1 MEKMVLVVEDEPGT
15 REYLRMVME
24 QNGFNVYESISG
36 QRKNRPAHKFTRY
49 IPLPNQSI
57 YTERKILPI
66 KEEMQLNKARGVAAA
81 VLAAGLLLA
90 SPVWAAEKPAA
101 TVQVTGGGGAVQM
114 EAVKMEALPEAKQGM
129 PQAPKPELSAEQKQ
143 ALEKIYQAVP
153 ELQELTVQYA
163 GNEGDKS
170 WSVMLSDRA
179 PDREAGINRVSAHL
193 TFDSATGELIHYNFH
208 NPAWASEKVPS
219 PALAR
224 EKAAAFARQILEDK
238 IKDYVQGDDMG
249 FGGGGSADEKGNKIY
264 WAEANVPYY
273 RLVNGVPLMNSG
285 FRVGVDVFGH
295 VTSFYRDKENGI
307 DPAKFPDPSRAVT
320 REEAEKT
327 FAGMLEMKLFY
338 LEHQPFYG
346 LFKPDKGETG
356 PALVYAPAS
365 LAPIDALTGKP
376 LAEFMPPFSQSQRIT
391 LQGEGRQL
399 IARTPEEAARLLTE
413 TFGLDLTGMEF
424 HGASDVQSF
433 NDREIKQKS
442 YTWSTLPQKGADG
455 KPDYRLMRY
464 VHLTTNAST
473 GEVISYNL
481 QDESG
486 RGQKATVSRET
497 ARDTAVKFLQQ
508 YLPAGTAELE
518 MPVYPEEEMIPSWVD
533 RSKLKDQERPLPVI
547 SFTFKQ
553 VHQGVPIM
561 DRACSVQVDALSG
574 KIVGFHNGIS
584 GAPVPLPDNR
594 NVVPAE
600 TAKAEFLK
608 QHPLKL
614 AYIWPEYFD
623 QKAPSPYLVY
633 IPVPGPDFYVD
644 AFTGKTV
651 QPENK

>member
-1 MEKMVLVVEDEPGT
+1 
-15 REYLRMVME
+15 
-24 QNGFNVYESISG
+24 
-36 QRKNRPAHKFTRY
+36 
-49 IPLPNQSI
+49 
-57 YTERKILPI
+57 
-66 KEEMQLNKARGVAAA
+66 MQVKKVKGVAAA
-81 VLAAGLLLA
+81 VLVAGMLLA
-90 SPVWAAEKPAA
+90 SPVWAAENPASV
-101 TVQVTGGGGAVQM
+101 VQATGGGGGVRTVA
-114 EAVKMEALPEAKQGM
+114 PQGITE
-129 PQAPKPELSAEQKQ
+129 APKPVLTAAQKQ
-143 ALEKIYQAVP
+143 ALEKVYQAIP
-153 ELQELTVQYA
+153 ELKELSVQDVT
-163 GNEGDKS
+163 NEGDKA
-170 WSVMLSDRA
+170 WFVMLGNRTPGTDG
-179 PDREAGINRVSAHL
+179 GIQGAYAYL
-193 TFDSATGELIHYNFH
+193 TFDTATGELLSYNFR

-224 EKAAAFARQILEDK
+224 EKAAAFARQILGDK

-295 VTSFYRDKENGI
+295 ITSFYRDKENGI
-307 DPAKFPDPSRAVT
+307 DPANFPDPSRAVT
-320 REEAEKT
+320 REEAEKA

-338 LEHQPFYG
+338 LEHPFYG
-346 LFKPDKGETG
+346 LFKPEKGETR

-376 LAEFMPPFSQSQRIT
+376 LAEFMPPFSESQRLT

-413 TFGLDLTGMEF
+413 AFDIDMTGLQF
-424 HGASDVQSF
+424 HGASDVESF
-433 NDREIKQKS
+433 HDGETKQKS

-455 KPDYRLMRY
+455 KPDYRQARY
-464 VHLTTNAST
+464 VHLTTNAGT

-486 RGQKATVSRET
+486 RGQKATVSRE
-497 ARDTAVKFLQQ
+497 AAQDTAVQFLQK
-508 YLPAGTAELE
+508 YLPAGPVELE
-518 MPVYPEEEMIPSWVD
+518 MPVYPEVEERIPAWVD
-533 RSKLKDQERPLPVI
+533 KSKLKEQARPLPVI
-547 SFTFKQ
+547 SFTFNQ
-553 VHQGVPIM
+553 VHQGVPVM

-574 KIVGFHNGIS
+574 KIIAFYNGIS
-584 GAPVPLPDNR
+584 GAPVSLPDNR
-594 NVVPAE
+594 NVVPAA
-600 TAKAEFLK
+600 TAEAEFLK

-614 AYIWPEYFD
+614 VYIWPEYFD
-623 QKAPSPYLVY
+623 QKAPSTYLVY